1 MDLTKL
7 DPGLLAELTGRGGG
21 EDLLRVFVR
30 TRSIPT
36 GGEAE
41 ALAAA
46 GVPVTGRARTVF
58 TATLPAAGVR
68 ALADLPVVQ
77 HLSLSRRLHPLSTS
91 SP

>member
-7 DPGLLAELTGRGGG
+7 DPGLLAELTGGVGN
-21 EDLLRVFVR
+21 EDLLRIFVR

-36 GGEAE
+36 GGDAE

-58 TATLPAAGVR
+58 TASLPAARVR

-77 HLSLSRRLHPLSTS
+77 HLSLSRRLHPSTS